1 MSYQKTHEYEITP
14 EESYSIIRNC
24 SICGCKSVFVNTNN
38 FRVNAN
44 GNRIDV
50 WLIYQCSKC
59 KHTYNLTI
67 HERLKVDQFSSDHF
81 RSLMNNEKELAKKY
95 GTDKSFFVKNKAET
109 DWNSVKYQIVNIKT
123 RQLAAD
129 ESILFHSGDI
139 IQIDNPCGLKV
150 RNDKIIA
157 ELFHITRNTAKQ
169 LEETGHIKILK
180 NNPGLSIH
188 ILNPIDAYQV

>member
-1 MSYQKTHEYEITP
+1 MSYQKTYEYEITP

-24 SICGCKSVFVNTNN
+24 SICGGKSVFVNTNN

-67 HERLKVDQFSSDHF
+67 YERLKVDQFSSDHL
-81 RSLMNNEKELAKKY
+81 RSLMNNEKELAMKY
-95 GTDKSFFVKNKAET
+95 GTDKSFFVKNKAEI
-109 DWNSVKYQIVNIKT
+109 DWSSVKYHIVNTKT
-123 RQLAAD
+123 LSLSVD

-139 IQIDNPCGLKV
+139 IQICNPCGLKV
-150 RNDKIIA
+150 RNDKIFA
-157 ELFHITRNTAKQ
+157 DLFHITRSAAKH
-169 LEETGHIKILK
+169 LEDTGLIKIIK
-180 NNPGLSIH
+180 NNLGLSIH
-188 ILNPIDAYQV
+188 ILNPINT

>member
-1 MSYQKTHEYEITP
+1 MSYQNIYEYEITP

-67 HERLKVDQFSSDHF
+67 YERLKVDQISSDHLT
-81 RSLMNNEKELAKKY
+81 SLMNNEVELAKKY
-95 GTDKSFFVKNKAET
+95 GTDKSFFIKNKAEI
-109 DWNSVKYQIVNIKT
+109 DWSNVKYQIVNTKT

-129 ESILFHSGDI
+129 ESILFCSGDI
-139 IQIDNPCGLKV
+139 LQIGNPSGLKV

-157 ELFHITRNTAKQ
+157 ELFHITRNAAKQ
-169 LEETGHIKILK
+169 LEENEHIKLIK
-180 NNPGLSIH
+180 NNLGSSIH
-188 ILNPIDAYQV
+188 ILNSIGA

>member
-1 MSYQKTHEYEITP
+1 MSYQKTYEYEIAP

-67 HERLKVDQFSSDHF
+67 FERQKVEQFSSDYF
-81 RSLMNNEKELAKKY
+81 KSLMNNEKELAKKY
-95 GTDKSFFVKNKAET
+95 GTDKSYFVKNKAEIE
-109 DWNSVKYQIVNIKT
+109 WNSVRYQIINTKT
-123 RQLAAD
+123 RHLAVE
-129 ESILFHSGDI
+129 ESIILSLGDI
-139 IQIDNPCGLKV
+139 IQINNPCGLKI
-150 RNDKIIA
+150 RNDKIMA
-157 ELFHITRNTAKQ
+157 EIFHISRKIANQ
-169 LEETGHIKILK
+169 LEETGYIKIVK
-180 NNPGLSIH
+180 NNLSLSIY
-188 ILNPIDAYQV
+188 ILKEFNT